1 MIQVF
6 SIMVIFFIGMSIYF
20 MIKIKNTMVK
30 ITKSKEVNNQENKFE
45 KDYQFIKGLY

>member
-6 SIMVIFFIGMSIYF
+6 AIMVLFFIVMSIYF

-30 ITKSKEVNNQENKFE
+30 ITKTKEVNNQENKFE